1 MYPDAIL
8 RIKINSDCNMS
19 NVNYVL
25 IQSDASTVSGILG
38 AHRAD
43 RCDVK
48 LLIAHTFFCIKSLV
62 NALFVNYNKW
72 L

>member
-1 MYPDAIL
+1 
-8 RIKINSDCNMS
+8 MS